1 MIDDYII
8 EIFINQGVLG
18 VLVVWFMFRMEK
30 VIKNNTEVLY
40 ATKEVIKNER
50 RKK

>member
-1 MIDDYII
+1 MIDEYIL
-8 EIFINQGVLG
+8 EVFVNQGVLG

-40 ATKEVIKNER
+40 ATKEAIKNGR

>member
-40 ATKEVIKNER
+40 ATKEVIKNG
-50 RKK
+50 RKRK